1 MFPTC
6 TLFQEMVIE
15 RVLIQIR
22 MVFKKQAVLKQ
33 SQNILKSINS
43 SQLTVLSDDTFLAFS
58 ARCVFFFLF
67 YHPHYHSSRVKIRLW
82 TFACSQSYSKTLFSL
97 KLTPLTVCSMYFQET
112 DNALILEDWENACRI
127 RRFLIRVY
135 LNKII

>member
-6 TLFQEMVIE
+6 MLIQEMVIE

-58 ARCVFFFLF
+58 ARCVFFF
-67 YHPHYHSSRVKIRLW
+67 
-82 TFACSQSYSKTLFSL
+82 CSTTPIITL
-97 KLTPLTVCSMYFQET
+97 QE
-112 DNALILEDWENACRI
+112 
-127 RRFLIRVY
+127 
-135 LNKII
+135 